1 MDGMN
6 EDDYVDPDIELK
18 LRELEEEEAHQ
29 LAETEAVNMGGRRD
43 DNIDLDKEEEADVQ
57 EIRKRKRT
65 MRNVG
70 LGRISSSR

>member
-6 EDDYVDPDIELK
+6 VSDYVDPDIELK

-57 EIRKRKRT
+57 EIRDRDRT
-65 MRNVG
+65 TRNVG
-70 LGRISSSR
+70 MKNK

>member
-6 EDDYVDPDIELK
+6 VSDYVDPDIELK
-18 LRELEEEEAHQ
+18 LRDLEEEEAHQ

-70 LGRISSSR
+70 GEK